1 MRGMS
6 HFKLVTAVFLFFLFH
21 LRRCP
26 VNIVS
31 SKKQRGAPWSPTQ
44 QPCGGLRGQD
54 VPQEPKRLEE
64 REQLAC
70 PIPVSGGHEA
80 LLLTPPRSIQITA
93 HSPVLHAASGSKQTE
108 VAFASPSDVK
118 GWTGVRRARGAPHE
132 ASEHGRD
139 KNLRRLWLSG
149 ASPARANP
157 ESQRLLNFFSR
168 RCIACLTR
176 VLALLKDQL
185 LAGLGVRTRKDRREV
200 GGLNTMK
207 NK

>member
-1 MRGMS
+1 M
-6 HFKLVTAVFLFFLFH
+6 
-21 LRRCP
+21 
-26 VNIVS
+26 
-31 SKKQRGAPWSPTQ
+31 
-44 QPCGGLRGQD
+44 
-54 VPQEPKRLEE
+54 PQEPKRLEE

-70 PIPVSGGHEA
+70 PIPLSGGHEA
-80 LLLTPPRSIQITA
+80 LLLTPPR
-93 HSPVLHAASGSKQTE
+93 SPVLHAASGSKQTE

-149 ASPARANP
+149 ASPARADP

-185 LAGLGVRTRKDRREV
+185 LTGLGVRTRKDRREV